1 MPDVDELSSA
11 KSNYRVCAFD
21 FGLKHIGVAVGQSLL
36 RTAEPIA
43 VIKAKDGRPSWD
55 ELGAL
60 IVQWQPDFLLVGLP
74 LNMDGSSSEMAAAA
88 ADFAAAIRDRFGVSV
103 TLIDERLTSWSVQN
117 DMEENNSR
125 PQSKRSKAEAAKQR
139 SGKKRSS
146 KSKRAKSGPDV
157 HQHSACLILET
168 WMNEN
173 L

>member
-1 MPDVDELSSA
+1 VASYYLGI
-11 KSNYRVCAFD
+11 D
-21 FGLKHIGVAVGQSLL
+21 FGLKHIGVAVGQPVTH
-36 RTAEPIA
+36 TASPLVTVA
-43 VIKAKDGRPSWD
+43 AQDG
-55 ELGAL
+55 
-60 IVQWQPDFLLVGLP
+60 QPDWAHIGRLLKEYNPSDIVVGLP